1 MLGDPPPELD
11 EFLRLYREGRFFDAH
26 EALEAAWRRS
36 DDPRMRFL
44 QGLIQWAVAFEH
56 HRRGNAHGARVLLE
70 RSWCRLHDAPD
81 HAMGLDLSACRASHP
96 ALRRAFAEWEAGGA
110 WPPVSAPPIARRAPG
125 GAGT

>member
-1 MLGDPPPELD
+1 VLGDPPPELD

-70 RSWCRLHDAPD
+70 RSWSRLRDAPGD
-81 HAMGLDLSACRASHP
+81 AMGLDLVALRARHP

-110 WPPVSAPPIARRAPG
+110 RPPVSAPPIARRAPG

>member
-1 MLGDPPPELD
+1 VLGDPPPELD

-70 RSWCRLHDAPD
+70 RSWSRLHDAPED
-81 HAMGLDLSACRASHP
+81 AMGLDLVPLRASHA

-110 WPPVSAPPIARRAPG
+110 RPPVSAPPIVRRTPG
-125 GAGT
+125 GTGT